1 MNDLRT
7 KLDSLMRKRARNL
20 ETGHGWREGASL
32 WPPASEEAIAE
43 LQRRIG
49 FPVEGD
55 YFDLLRISDGVTDF
69 LPTVPLFGCHD
80 WPEPRNIEE
89 VLEWRYDHCGE
100 PGAMIDLVAVE
111 DLDCLF
117 PIGGGGYRSSG
128 AIFLADRRRLPV
140 PGPIIDVSLDDMICF
155 HSLSDYLDYELDP
168 GSFIDAGRVIG
179 LPRQLN

>member
-1 MNDLRT
+1 MTDLRA
-7 KLDSLMRKRARNL
+7 KLDALVRMRAEDL
-20 ETGHGWREGASL
+20 ETEYGYGEGASL

-55 YFDLLRISDGVTDF
+55 YLDLLRISDGVTDF

-80 WPEPRNIEE
+80 WPEPRDIKD
-89 VLEWRYDHCGE
+89 VLEMRAIHCGE
-100 PGAMIDLVAVE
+100 PGAMIELVTVE

-117 PIGGGGYRSSG
+117 PIGGGDLSSSG

-140 PGPIIDVSLDDMICF
+140 PGPIIYVPLTDMLCF
-155 HSLSDYLDYELDP
+155 QSLSEFLEYELDP
-168 GSFIDAGRVIG
+168 AGFIDAGRVIL
-179 LPRQLN
+179 LPA